1 MLNSFLM
8 KTCLT
13 FILLVFCFVLKAQNG
28 NVSAFKKVETT
39 KIPKPIAP
47 AKLVINNLKFNDIK
61 GNNNLGLDASEFA
74 EITFTIKNEGKGEAY
89 ESEIILTD
97 KNNTKYVTIGTTKK
111 IELLKPSESKEI
123 TIPIRA
129 DMLVD
134 NNELN
139 IDIQVIEGNGFDADP
154 ANLILK
160 TFKFKNPELTLADY
174 KFSTKEAEG
183 KIKLGETVNLQFLI
197 QNKGQ
202 GIANNIKVFITNPIN
217 VFPVN
222 DTFFEIKQLAP
233 NKTYLVSYDFI
244 ANKRYKD
251 PQINFTAKI
260 TEEYGKYG
268 YSKNLSVSLGQ
279 ALTKTQSISIEA
291 HQDKEVVIDHISL
304 TSEVDKD
311 IPVNPI
317 QNTNKIALIIGNE
330 DYSSRQNGMGSEINV
345 AFATNDAR
353 IIKEYFIKTLGIS
366 ENNVYFL
373 TNATAGEMKKKI
385 NLVAEIIKKMDGLAQ
400 FYFYYAGH
408 GFPEE
413 VTKTPYLI
421 PVDVTASNLTD
432 GINLYDMYRKFSE
445 ANPKK
450 ATIFLDAC
458 FSGGGRDAGLLAA
471 RAVKIK
477 PKQETILGN
486 LIVLS
491 ATSEEQSALPYKEKQ
506 HGMFTYYLLKN
517 LQDSK
522 GNIDYKTLFNSV
534 AKNVS
539 IESLKVNE
547 KAQDPQI
554 LFGIGVA
561 NYWEN
566 WNFNE

>member
-1 MLNSFLM
+1 M
-8 KTCLT
+8 KTSLI
-13 FILLVFCFVLKAQNG
+13 FILLIFCFVLNAQDR
-28 NVSAFKKVETT
+28 NVSVFKKVETT
-39 KIPKPIAP
+39 KIPKPTAP
-47 AKLVINNLKFNDIK
+47 ARLVINNLKFNDLN
-61 GNNNLGLDASEFA
+61 GNNNLGLDANEVG
-74 EITFTIKNEGKGEAY
+74 EITFTLKNEGKGEAY

-97 KNNTKYVTIGTTKK
+97 KNNTNYITIGSVKK
-111 IELLKPSESKEI
+111 IEFLKSGDSKEI
-123 TIPIRA
+123 IIPISA
-129 DMLVD
+129 DMPVE

-139 IDIQVIEGNGFDADP
+139 IDIQVFEGNGFDADP

-160 TFKFKNPELTLADY
+160 TFKFKNPELSLADY
-174 KFSTKEAEG
+174 KFSTTESEG
-183 KIKLGETVNLQFLI
+183 KIKLGETVHLQFII

-202 GIANNIKVFITNPIN
+202 GVANDVKVSISNPIN

-222 DTFFEIKQLAP
+222 DTLFEINQLAP
-233 NKTYLVSYDFI
+233 NKSYIVNYDFI

-251 PQINFTAKI
+251 PQINLTAKI
-260 TEEYGKYG
+260 TEGYGKYG
-268 YSKNLSVSLGQ
+268 FVNNFTLSLDQV
-279 ALTKTQSISIEA
+279 LTKTQSISIEA
-291 HQDKEVVIDHISL
+291 HQDKEIVIDQISL
-304 TSEVDKD
+304 TSEVDKNVP
-311 IPVNPI
+311 INPI
-317 QNTNKIALIIGNE
+317 KNINKIALIIGNE

-353 IIKEYFIKTLGIS
+353 IVKEYFTKTLGIT

-385 NLVAEIIKKMDGLAQ
+385 NVVAEIIKKMEGAAE

-408 GFPEE
+408 GFPDE

-432 GINLYDMYRKFSE
+432 GINLYDMYRKFAES
-445 ANPKK
+445 NPKK

-477 PKQETILGN
+477 PKQEIITGN
-486 LIVLS
+486 LVVLS
-491 ATSEEQSALPYKEKQ
+491 ATSEVQSALPYKVKQ

-522 GNIDYKTLFNSV
+522 GNMDYKTLFNSV

-554 LFGIGVA
+554 LFGLGVA

-566 WNFNE
+566 WNFME